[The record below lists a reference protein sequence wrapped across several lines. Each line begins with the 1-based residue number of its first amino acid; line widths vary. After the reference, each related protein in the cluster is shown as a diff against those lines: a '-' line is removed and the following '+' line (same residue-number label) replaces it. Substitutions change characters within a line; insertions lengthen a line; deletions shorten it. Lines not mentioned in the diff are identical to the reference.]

1 MSFTLPKPPKIVKKD
16 QQPDQRQ
23 IAVMPLK
30 ALSDKRLDNQAIRV
44 FGLVC
49 SYANRAGITWVSRQT
64 IANILQVT
72 PQAVS
77 KQVAALKRL
86 GYIEVVRKGFKGQRT
101 ETMRVVF
108 NNDISL
114 KDALANASSTEDLRS
129 PQMKEEELKAMN
141 ESSLKKPITN
151 KKVIAKSNNKRKPP
165 VVDNKE
171 MDYIKKL
178 YMVWF
183 KKEKVIKENDVIAIT
198 KVKDSGIAMQQYLD
212 DLTNWIQMIAA
223 ENLAIPDDI
232 LPLTN
237 KILADRGL

>member
-141 ESSLKKPITN
+141 ESSLDKAIKN

-165 VVDNKE
+165 VVNNKE

-183 KKEKVIKENDVIAIT
+183 KKEKVIKENDVIAIS

-212 DLTNWIQMIAA
+212 DLTNWMQMIAA